1 MQILSL
7 IFVIFVIYHE
17 KKILQE
23 CFKNRKNTFYQS
35 GSLTSFFSYVIL
47 ELIKHSE
54 KKNFI
59 FKECDLYKMQ
69 T

>member
-1 MQILSL
+1 MR
-7 IFVIFVIYHE
+7 
-17 KKILQE
+17 KK
-23 CFKNRKNTFYQS
+23 FYKNVLKTEKNTFYQS
-35 GSLTSFFSYVIL
+35 GSLTSFFTYVIL